1 MRMMYAIE
9 IMSRNREGYFQW
21 TEQLVSILNAMGD
34 LSVNEKSSVTEI
46 LEAVERLEPDVK
58 STLFGISVNFKEDF
72 KDIVLK
78 EDGIIG
84 PKSNKAFYSFTTA
97 VLIGTMGL
105 IWYSGNSDIEPETLK
120 VFTDFALSVLKMFQ
134 GASS

>member
-21 TEQLVSILNAMGD
+21 TAQLVSILNAMGD
-34 LSVNEKSSVTEI
+34 LSVNENSSVTEI

-58 STLFGISVNFKEDF
+58 STLFGINVNFKEDF

-78 EDGIIG
+78 EDEIVG
-84 PKSNKAFYSFTTA
+84 PESNRVFYLFTTA
-97 VLIGTMGL
+97 VLAGTMGL
-105 IWYSGNSDIEPETLK
+105 IWSSGNSDIEPETLK
-120 VFTDFALSVLKMFQ
+120 VFMDFALSVLKMLQ